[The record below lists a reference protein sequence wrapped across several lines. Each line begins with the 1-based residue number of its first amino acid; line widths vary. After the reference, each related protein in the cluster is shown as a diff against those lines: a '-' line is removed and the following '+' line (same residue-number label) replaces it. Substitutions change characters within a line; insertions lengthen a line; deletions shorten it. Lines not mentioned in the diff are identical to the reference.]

1 MILILLNLINTGLN
15 LGILN
20 MSINEAVVSLNTK

>member
-1 MILILLNLINTGLN
+1 MILILLSFINTGLN

-20 MSINEAVVSLNTK
+20 MSIDEAVMSLNTK